1 MLLLCSK
8 RYILIIVSPVCILEK
23 ELRDAAHAEVA
34 LHSVPEEEQRTRKRK
49 NSMNPDEK
57 AQQR

>member
-1 MLLLCSK
+1 MWFLHTSSS
-8 RYILIIVSPVCILEK
+8 VFGVEK

-34 LHSVPEEEQRTRKRK
+34 LHSVPEDEQRSRKRK
-49 NSMNPDEK
+49 TSMNPDEK